1 MSDTSSIESW
11 NSVEEIDREE
21 HIIHIDDTLN
31 INLMNAFSFI
41 SMVMNSK
48 IVNYSKQRPLDKE
61 HIEKILLPGIR
72 KSKTVLGSI
81 LIAKYNDKNIIMN
94 GQHRTE
100 TFKLMNEKE
109 LKDIYVILEYRT
121 VKTQKELRDMY
132 NDSNCHM
139 LISVQKLDEK
149 HSELMD
155 AITSEWKTHI
165 RPKNRSLNKIDSR
178 ELLKKIQSTINFDFD
193 KNKII
198 EILKKINTQYL
209 DMCYETANNYYKRL
223 NEEQWEKVV
232 RSKFALGID
241 SKFTFIDQ
249 VRKELV
255 SS

>member
-1 MSDTSSIESW
+1 MSYTSSIETW
-11 NSVEEIDREE
+11 DSVDDFEEES
-21 HIIHIDDTLN
+21 HTIHKNDNLIVTLMDA
-31 INLMNAFSFI
+31 LAFKR
-41 SMVMNSK
+41 MVLSGK

-61 HIEKILLPGIR
+61 HIEKTLLQGFR
-72 KSKTVLGSI
+72 KSKNVFGSI
-81 LIAKYNDKNIIMN
+81 LIAKYKDKNIIMN

-100 TFKLMNEKE
+100 TFKLMNDDE
-109 LKDIYVILEYRT
+109 LKQIYVILEYRK
-121 VKTQKELRDMY
+121 VKNSKELCELY

-155 AITSEWKTHI
+155 VITGEWKKCI
-165 RPKNRSLNKIDSR
+165 RAKNRSVNKIDSR

-193 KNKII
+193 KNKVM

-209 DMCYETANNYYKRL
+209 DMCYQSASNYSKRL
-223 NEEQWEKVV
+223 KEEQWEKVV
-232 RSKFALGID
+232 RCKFALGID